1 VNGGAKRRHSLS
13 GFKHEKAKATAIA
26 VALAKNKNK

>member
-1 VNGGAKRRHSLS
+1 VNGGGSRRHLLS